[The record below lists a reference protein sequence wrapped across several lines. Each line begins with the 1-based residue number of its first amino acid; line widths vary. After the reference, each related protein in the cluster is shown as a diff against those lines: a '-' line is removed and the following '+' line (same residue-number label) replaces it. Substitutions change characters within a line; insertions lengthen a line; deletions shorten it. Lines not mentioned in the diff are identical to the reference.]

1 MTRVGLVLGA
11 GGNVGQAYHAGVL
24 TALENDLGWDPRT
37 ADVLVGTSAGSVVG
51 TLLALGAPASD
62 LAASIVEAPLSPDGA
77 PVLEPIQQ
85 VSGPLPP
92 LSLMSL
98 FRGPWRPPS
107 PALIARAMRR
117 PWAVRPDVVAMTLL
131 PDGNLDLFDHAGEA
145 LRSLGER
152 FPPQLRIC
160 AARRSD
166 GRRVV
171 FGRAGSP
178 PAPLSHAVAASCAI
192 PGYFSP
198 VSINGVSYF
207 DGGVHSPTNADVLR
221 DAELDLVIVLSPM
234 SSVRGR
240 GRGLQ
245 ATMRRDAHRRLARE
259 VAVLRA
265 AGTSVVRFEPGRRA
279 LAVMSGDALATDQAR
294 AIVQAGFLEG
304 GRWASSSRV
313 APLLA
318 SIATRRSAARP
329 AAGTGA

>member
-24 TALENDLGWDPRT
+24 AALENDLGWDPRT
-37 ADVLVGTSAGSVVG
+37 ADVIVGTSAGSVVG

-62 LAASIVEAPLSPDGA
+62 LAASFVEAPLSPDGA
-77 PVLEPIQQ
+77 AVLEPIQN

-92 LSLMSL
+92 LSAMSL
-98 FRGPWRPPS
+98 LRGPWRPPS

-131 PDGNLDLFDHAGEA
+131 PDGEIDLFEHAGDA
-145 LRSLGER
+145 LASLGR
-152 FPPQLRIC
+152 QWPPQLRIC
-160 AARRSD
+160 AARRRD

-171 FGRAGSP
+171 FGRAGAP

-198 VSINGVSYF
+198 VAIDGVAYF

-221 DAELDLVIVLSPM
+221 DADLDLVIVSSPM

-259 VAVLRA
+259 VAMLRA

-279 LAVMSGDALATDQAR
+279 LAVMSGDALATDNSA

-304 GRWASSSRV
+304 GRWANSARV

-318 SIATRRSAARP
+318 AIASRRGGRAPVAP
-329 AAGTGA
+329 